1 MFQTSRKERTM
12 ERRSRI
18 PSLWV
23 GLSVL
28 GAAAF
33 CFASEVSKA
42 QLTTD
47 PAATFER
54 LKRLNG
60 EWQGTVESRQ
70 GPAATVL
77 YRLTANGK
85 TLMETLFPGM
95 DHEMISM
102 YHLDGK
108 DLVVSHYCAVG
119 NQPRMKLTSASPSQL
134 IFDFAG
140 GTNLDPKKDVHI
152 HSGKLIFVDDDHLES
167 EWAVYQGE
175 KQVGSNKFFLT
186 RRSK

>member
-1 MFQTSRKERTM
+1 M

-119 NQPRMKLTSASPSQL
+119 NQ
-134 IFDFAG
+134 AG